1 MQTNITPSKVFKD
14 ASELLYSSGIS
25 GLIVLATVSGCSFAP
40 IGENR
45 FDCNRKDN
53 PNAYCRSIKALERS
67 TQGELPETRYEKQFN
82 MQDYDRAYE
91 LNDTVQKKSLPL
103 QLGIETLSVKKSYS
117 ALPPYPMGGEEIL
130 KGAPVRVAP
139 VIQRVYIKSYV
150 DADDMLIQDQ
160 IIYKEIARSKWTGFE
175 GGSSPKSGVNLSDGL
190 LQPHRQV
197 FNDIRNTPLTPPHER
212 SIQNSKDSKNS
223 KNSIG
228 QSDMAQPGVSNNV
241 SLNSGFKSFSS
252 LKTEAN
258 AFVSDD
264 VNNTVNI
271 DTYEYGRDS
280 LPRPSND

>member
-197 FNDIRNTPLTPPHER
+197 FNDIRNTPLTPPHEGA
-212 SIQNSKDSKNS
+212 IQNSKDSKNS

-280 LPRPSND
+280 LPRSSND

>member
-103 QLGIETLSVKKSYS
+103 
-117 ALPPYPMGGEEIL
+117 
-130 KGAPVRVAP
+130 
-139 VIQRVYIKSYV
+139 
-150 DADDMLIQDQ
+150 
-160 IIYKEIARSKWTGFE
+160 
-175 GGSSPKSGVNLSDGL
+175 
-190 LQPHRQV
+190 
-197 FNDIRNTPLTPPHER
+197 
-212 SIQNSKDSKNS
+212 
-223 KNSIG
+223 
-228 QSDMAQPGVSNNV
+228 
-241 SLNSGFKSFSS
+241 
-252 LKTEAN
+252 
-258 AFVSDD
+258 
-264 VNNTVNI
+264 
-271 DTYEYGRDS
+271 
-280 LPRPSND
+280 